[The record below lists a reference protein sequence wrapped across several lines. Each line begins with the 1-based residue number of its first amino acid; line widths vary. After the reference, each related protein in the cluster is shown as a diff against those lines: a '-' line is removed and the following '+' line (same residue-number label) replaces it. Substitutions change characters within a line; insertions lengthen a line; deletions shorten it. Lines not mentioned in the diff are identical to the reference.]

1 MTRVLIVDDA
11 AFMRLSLKTILE
23 NCGFEVVGEANTGI
37 KAIQLYK
44 QLKPD
49 LVTMD
54 LTMPELGGVEA
65 IKMIKVIDKDARI
78 IVISSM
84 GHEINVREAIM
95 AGAISF
101 IVKPFKA
108 EVVSQQLLN
117 ISGVV
122 SNWVHIQMIKWN
134 FII

>member
-117 ISGVV
+117 ISGTV
-122 SNWVHIQMIKWN
+122 SN
-134 FII
+134 

>member
-1 MTRVLIVDDA
+1 MKRVLIVDDA
-11 AFMRLSLKTILE
+11 AFMRLSLKAILE
-23 NCGFEVVGEANTGI
+23 KSGFEVIGEADTGI
-37 KAIQLYK
+37 KAVQLYK

-54 LTMPELGGVEA
+54 LTMPELGGIEA
-65 IKMIKVIDKDARI
+65 IKMIKIIDKDARI

-84 GHEINVREAIM
+84 GHEILVREAIM

-108 EVVSQQLLN
+108 EVVSKQLLN
-117 ISGVV
+117 ISENI
-122 SNWVHIQMIKWN
+122 SK
-134 FII
+134 

>member
-122 SNWVHIQMIKWN
+122 SN
-134 FII
+134 